1 MNIEDTI
8 RIIPNYPTP
17 GIMFRDVT
25 TLLKNPLAFQTT
37 IQQFSDNYS
46 NIEFDKIIGIESRG
60 FIFGASLAQK
70 MNKGFVPIRKKGKL
84 PYETLSQEYSLEYG
98 RDIIEIHIDAI
109 SPGEKIVVIDDLIA
123 TGGTALAACQLLQ
136 KLQAEIVGFGFV
148 INLANLG
155 GKKLLEEQGIS
166 VFSICHY
173 NE

>member
-8 RIIPNYPTP
+8 RNIPNYPAP
-17 GIMFRDVT
+17 GIMFKDVT

-37 IQQFSDNYS
+37 IQKFSDNYS

-123 TGGTALAACQLLQ
+123 TGGTALAASQLLQ
-136 KLQAEIVGFGFV
+136 KLQADIVGFGFV
-148 INLANLG
+148 INLVNLG